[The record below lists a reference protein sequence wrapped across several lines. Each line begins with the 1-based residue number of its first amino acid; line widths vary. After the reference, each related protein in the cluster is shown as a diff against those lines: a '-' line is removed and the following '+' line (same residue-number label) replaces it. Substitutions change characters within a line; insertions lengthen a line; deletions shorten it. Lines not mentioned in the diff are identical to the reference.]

1 MKIYFLDLCKIKKSL
16 KAGVLIGLAAFIFT
30 VALVQPEKIQPVHSK
45 PQAICKAKTSQ
56 KVAALTFNINW
67 GSKVPGPVLDIL
79 KTQNQQATFF
89 ISSAWAQKYPA
100 LANRIAAEGHEI
112 GAGLDRQVTPD
123 NSTPAEL
130 KEELQAA
137 REAIA
142 AASGVTPTLIR
153 ISHGE
158 WNDPF
163 LSAAAGAGYRV
174 VQWDLNSLDIQ
185 TPGKD
190 TIVNNVV
197 KGIQPGSIILL
208 NASDTASQTPGAL
221 SDVITG
227 LRAQGYELVTVSTLL
242 KMGQGITD

>member
-1 MKIYFLDLCKIKKSL
+1 MKIYFLNLCKIKKSL

-30 VALVQPEKIQPVHSK
+30 VALVQPEKIVPVHSK

-130 KEELQAA
+130 KEELHAA

-158 WNDPF
+158 WNDQF
-163 LSAAAGAGYRV
+163 LSTAAGAGYKV

-242 KMGQGITD
+242 KMGQAITD